1 MNDLT
6 TVDANELQE
15 LEALLGTQTS
25 SGGGDGP
32 ALVRVPELKINNG
45 TREKETKKKIPEG
58 TFFIKGKEQKVY
70 AEEVTFRPLAS
81 HIQFF
86 HWGDVEGER
95 QLINKSVPIVDMREE
110 PVDML
115 GTIACGMP
123 SWDERKDMEYA
134 ESKFWRDMQNRV
146 TRGLVSYTGKTADGE
161 EVTYENE
168 PVIMYHK
175 NSAYSGFYK
184 HFIRVLPKG
193 KKIHQYQAKMTL
205 EYNENGSVIWHTPVY
220 DVDLSNPLPITQD
233 IFDTMRVFAE
243 TIKEE
248 TKYVRDAYFKALS
261 EGAIDQKAIDALGDS
276 LDNDLEDVA

>member
-32 ALVRVPELKINNG
+32 ALVRVPELKINNS
-45 TREKETKKKIPEG
+45 TRDTNKNKIPEG
-58 TFFIKGKEQKVY
+58 TFFIKGKEPRVY
-70 AEEVTFRPLAS
+70 AEEVSFRPLAS
-81 HIQFF
+81 HIQYF
-86 HWGDVEGER
+86 HWDEIDGER
-95 QLINKSVPIVDMREE
+95 KLVNKSVPIANMREE
-110 PVDML
+110 AIDML

-123 SWDERKDMEYA
+123 SWEERKDMEYA

-168 PVIMYHK
+168 PVIMFHK
-175 NSAYSGFYK
+175 NSSYSGFFN
-184 HFIRVLPKG
+184 HFMKKLPKG
-193 KKIHQYQAKMTL
+193 KKIHEYQAKMTL
-205 EYNENGSVIWHTPVY
+205 DYNQNGSVIWHTPVY

-233 IFDTMRVFAE
+233 IFDTMKVFAE
-243 TIKEE
+243 TIKDE
-248 TKYVRDAYFKALS
+248 TQYVRDAYFKALS